1 MAASSDW
8 ISKDEALTDTF
19 NRFNTDFSGELTAE
33 QLQELHSDIR
43 DGGISLPQVEASIEA
58 VCAAETCDRQ
68 ELYDVLNEM
77 DRRYFLV
84 RDLQWE
90 FSMLDRENKGAISE
104 REARFLFQAVHDD
117 FFSHRR
123 WLKFL
128 RSRAAPGSGI
138 SFAEIEVP
146 LCDMPTMDWLDE
158 ERQDEDNEKEEELRR
173 KREKERADE
182 EARKAAENKA
192 KFVKEAAKRKEEAAR
207 RKADAEAAKKKAEQ
221 EELER
226 KAKEEE
232 EERKRRKYEEDAKRL
247 SEEEAKQ
254 REEEER
260 LRQEEAKRLEEE
272 ERKRREKEEADQ
284 KWKKEELRKQQ
295 ELEREKEERERE
307 ELERKQRE
315 EAMEAEELAEEAEE
329 AERVAAEQARL
340 AAEAAKK
347 ATDEAAKKAAEEA
360 QKKALAEAMAN
371 KEKRLRANLKGA
383 VKSRKE
389 EKLEGSIKEAKTA
402 KMPGLKNDIDT
413 AENTL
418 KDVQA
423 GEALKSAI
431 RRRHLGDLEKSMAH
445 IRKNGWEKGWG
456 IELKEGE
463 KLASRLRRLEKLKAE
478 IMELKQSVIS
488 EIRSY
493 GNPPPAVHKVMIAT
507 YLLLNYPEK
516 ELLNW
521 KNMQALLGKTGKE
534 GLKRQV
540 TSLDPLHVDMSKAD
554 YAFEKYL
561 KETDLET
568 IRDTSAG
575 AATFYVWSTNMIE
588 EVHSVA
594 EQKEKL
600 LEEEKKRKQE
610 EAEEARKVAERKKA
624 REAAKKGAPLTKRTS
639 QIPGKKTSATDQG
652 GRTSRDETRGRSNSR
667 GREGSKENL
676 SKSPARP
683 GVARRASSKSPA
695 ARS

>member
-19 NRFNTDFSGELTAE
+19 NRFDTDFSGELTAE

-173 KREKERADE
+173 KREKERADG

-192 KFVKEAAKRKEEAAR
+192 KFEKEAAKRKEEAAR
-207 RKADAEAAKKKAEQ
+207 RRADAEAAKKKAEQ

-232 EERKRRKYEEDAKRL
+232 EERKRQKYEEDAKRL
-247 SEEEAKQ
+247 SEEEAKR

-295 ELEREKEERERE
+295 ELEREKEER
-307 ELERKQRE
+307 
-315 EAMEAEELAEEAEE
+315 
-329 AERVAAEQARL
+329 
-340 AAEAAKK
+340 
-347 ATDEAAKKAAEEA
+347 
-360 QKKALAEAMAN
+360 
-371 KEKRLRANLKGA
+371 
-383 VKSRKE
+383 
-389 EKLEGSIKEAKTA
+389 
-402 KMPGLKNDIDT
+402 
-413 AENTL
+413 
-418 KDVQA
+418 
-423 GEALKSAI
+423 
-431 RRRHLGDLEKSMAH
+431 
-445 IRKNGWEKGWG
+445 
-456 IELKEGE
+456 
-463 KLASRLRRLEKLKAE
+463 
-478 IMELKQSVIS
+478 
-488 EIRSY
+488 
-493 GNPPPAVHKVMIAT
+493 
-507 YLLLNYPEK
+507 
-516 ELLNW
+516 
-521 KNMQALLGKTGKE
+521 
-534 GLKRQV
+534 
-540 TSLDPLHVDMSKAD
+540 
-554 YAFEKYL
+554 
-561 KETDLET
+561 
-568 IRDTSAG
+568 
-575 AATFYVWSTNMIE
+575 
-588 EVHSVA
+588 
-594 EQKEKL
+594 
-600 LEEEKKRKQE
+600 
-610 EAEEARKVAERKKA
+610 
-624 REAAKKGAPLTKRTS
+624 
-639 QIPGKKTSATDQG
+639 GKKVFT
-652 GRTSRDETRGRSNSR
+652 
-667 GREGSKENL
+667 
-676 SKSPARP
+676 
-683 GVARRASSKSPA
+683 
-695 ARS
+695 